1 MLFNIQK
8 AFLAVSCRQ
17 SRLPQPF
24 SILIGQEMPP
34 GYRNKAATVAK
45 SHISHNHKCPWLSCA
60 VRRALFNHIKNTVN
74 TSHCSSQLVNPTP
87 KPQYSGLNIFP
98 FYMRAKSGWLSIEDN
113 HTAFTLG
120 AVRSAVLCFSAP
132 SCRNCQKTNGRES
145 TEGGQSTWLKACRRV
160 DFSFPAVKE
169 PP

>member
-45 SHISHNHKCPWLSCA
+45 SYISHNHKCPWPSCA

-87 KPQYSGLNIFP
+87 KPQYSCLNIFP
-98 FYMRAKSGWLSIEDN
+98 FYMRAKSGRLSIEDN

-120 AVRSAVLCFSAP
+120 QHASRFYASVLRHVETVRKQTVERAP
-132 SCRNCQKTNGRES
+132 RE
-145 TEGGQSTWLKACRRV
+145 ENLG
-160 DFSFPAVKE
+160 D
-169 PP
+169 